1 MNSLVPYE
9 LAGQGALV
17 AIVTL
22 NWLFSFSS
30 LKLVLLLLMGTHLA
44 IQGMRCLPSPLRCCA
59 LPSAVLLPAHALRGA
74 LTNPELYDVNFSL
87 PRRYAKSSTVNTD

>member
-1 MNSLVPYE
+1 MPYE

-17 AIVTL
+17 AILTL

-44 IQGMRCLPSPLRCCA
+44 IQGMRYLSPPLRCCA
-59 LPSAVLLPAHALRGA
+59 LPSPVLLPAAHGCPPP
-74 LTNPELYDVNFSL
+74 T
-87 PRRYAKSSTVNTD
+87 T